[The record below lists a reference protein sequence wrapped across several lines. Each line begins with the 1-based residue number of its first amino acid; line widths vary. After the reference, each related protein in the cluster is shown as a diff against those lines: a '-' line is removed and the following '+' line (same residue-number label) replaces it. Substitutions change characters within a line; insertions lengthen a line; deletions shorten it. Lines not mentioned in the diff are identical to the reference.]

1 MHSARGPT
9 LLYNGLKDDVVNIPN
24 HGEAFFEDLRAR
36 TIRRI
41 GNGARPFD
49 TGFDADASHRPFFVT
64 RPVAVWMHQHLR
76 FPSWTD
82 EGMRAMPET
91 HIATWAAAN
100 DVDTDPYYATEE
112 REGGTMAL
120 GADVPGIPREDL
132 HGYPD
137 DEWAEFRERLT
148 HAAWRARARAV
159 LAPASDE

>member
-1 MHSARGPT
+1 
-9 LLYNGLKDDVVNIPN
+9 VNIPN
-24 HGEAFFEDLRAR
+24 HGEEFFHDLRAR
-36 TIRRI
+36 TVQRI

-49 TGFDADASHRPFFVT
+49 TDFDPVASHRPFFVT
-64 RPVAVWMHQHLR
+64 RPVAAWLHRHLR
-76 FPSWTD
+76 FPAWTD
-82 EGMRAMPET
+82 DGIAAIPET

-132 HGYPD
+132 HVYAE
-137 DEWAEFRERLT
+137 DEWGGLKERLT
-148 HAAWRARARAV
+148 HAAWRVRARAL